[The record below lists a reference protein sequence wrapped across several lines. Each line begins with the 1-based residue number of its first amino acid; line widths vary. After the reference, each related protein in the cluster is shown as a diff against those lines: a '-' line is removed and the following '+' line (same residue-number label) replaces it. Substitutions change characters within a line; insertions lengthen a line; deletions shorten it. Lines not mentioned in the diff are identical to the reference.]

1 MKLPNSQN
9 AFVPTEKLANYLL
22 SENHP
27 VGRPKAL
34 FLKNVGYDDGDTEI
48 LAQDLLTIAHE
59 EDVSDAESSEFGTKY
74 IIEGMIQTP
83 NGATV
88 TMRTVWIIEI
98 NSAEP
103 RLVTAYPV

>member
-1 MKLPNSQN
+1 MKLPNFQN
-9 AFVPTEKLANYLL
+9 AVVPTDKLANYLL
-22 SENHP
+22 SEIHP

-34 FLKNVGYDDGDTEI
+34 FLTKLGYDDRDTGV
-48 LAQDLLTIAHE
+48 LARDLLTIAHV
-59 EDVSDAESSEFGTKY
+59 EDVSNIQSSDFGTKY

-88 TMRTVWIIEI
+88 AMRTVWIIEL
-98 NSAEP
+98 NNPHP